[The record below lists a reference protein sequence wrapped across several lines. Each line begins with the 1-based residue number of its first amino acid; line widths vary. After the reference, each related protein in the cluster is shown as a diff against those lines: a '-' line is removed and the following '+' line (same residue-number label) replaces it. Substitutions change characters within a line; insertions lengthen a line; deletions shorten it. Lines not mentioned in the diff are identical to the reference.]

1 MFEHKNFGLSRVL
14 EPRGVVPSTAWKV
27 DNNPKVG
34 RGEARIKLERI
45 NVEWDSF
52 QQIANSCSFDD
63 TKVKIKIM
71 DIVEKRGK
79 LHNPF
84 TGTGGI
90 LMGTIDEIAPDLKD
104 TAQLKE
110 GDKIYS
116 LTSLC
121 GVPMKIDKIT
131 DIDYN
136 YGQIVCEGYAI
147 LFDASPAYKWDDTVS
162 TNYTLQAINEA
173 GCPYSAYELSKTC
186 GAKRVVIMGINSIS
200 TSIYAAAIKK
210 ASPDCK
216 VIAIMDENIRESL
229 TREEIPALL
238 ESLVDETWFVDLSD
252 PVHSTQQI
260 SNKEGVDGTYS
271 DFDADIVIVA
281 EDIFGA
287 ETLAVFLAKEGGY
300 IYFTTVKSHYD
311 IAQTVAETMGKYVIT
326 YAFDQ
331 YIENYP
337 KFTLELI
344 KDIKDVLDKINDSY
358 DSSKKHSDVSESR
371 VKSIVLTNA
380 GKNDDFVYQSR
391 VTKRLVDEVMNIAKY
406 DCNVIIQGETG
417 VGKEKILSL
426 IHQNS
431 ERHANACIKINCA
444 TIQESLAESEFFGY
458 EAGAFTG
465 AGTSGK
471 KGYFEMANNGILF
484 LDEIGTLSMNM
495 QSKLL
500 RVLQENTFYRVGGTK
515 QISVNVR
522 VVVAN
527 NVPLTELVQA
537 GKFREDLFYRLN
549 ICSIDVPP
557 LRKRRDDIVCL
568 AQSFVAGWAKKYGV
582 ERIIDDEAINLLKR
596 YSWPGNV
603 RELENVMHRLV
614 ISCRDK
620 VITAQQVGDI
630 LNENTFGNKNL
641 TIKTDF
647 DEAENLNF
655 HDIME
660 EQEKQIIEFALKK
673 GKTTRKAAEIL
684 GLPQTTFARKK
695 LKHKL

>member
-34 RGEARIKLERI
+34 NGEARVKLERI

-63 TKVKIKIM
+63 AKVKLKIM

-79 LHNPF
+79 MHNPF

-90 LMGTIDEIAPDLKD
+90 LMGTIDEISPDLKK
-104 TAQLKE
+104 TAALSE

-121 GVPMKIDKIT
+121 GVPMKIDKIL

-136 YGQIVCEGYAI
+136 YGQVMCEGHAI
-147 LFDASPAYKWDDTVS
+147 LFDASPAYQWDDSVS
-162 TNYTLQAINEA
+162 ADYTLHAINEA
-173 GCPYSAYELSKTC
+173 GCPYSAHEL
-186 GAKRVVIMGINSIS
+186 AKICDAKKVVIMGINSI
-200 TSIYAAAIKK
+200 TTVLYAAAIKK
-210 ASPDCK
+210 ASPNCR

-229 TREEIPALL
+229 TRDEIVELMKP
-238 ESLVDETWFVDLSD
+238 LVDDTWFVDLSD
-252 PVHSTQQI
+252 PVHSQQKI
-260 SNKEGVDGTYS
+260 YGMENIKGDN

-287 ETLAVFLAKEGGY
+287 ETLAVFLAKEAGY

-337 KFTLELI
+337 KFTIELI
-344 KDIKDVLDKINDSY
+344 KSVKPVLDKINATY
-358 DSSKKHSDVSESR
+358 DNSKKQNEVSESR
-371 VKSIVLTNA
+371 VKSIALDSA
-380 GKNDDFVYQSR
+380 GRNDDFVYQSR
-391 VTKRLVDEVMNIAKY
+391 VTKKLVDEVMNIAKY

-458 EAGAFTG
+458 EPGAFTG

-527 NVPLTELVQA
+527 NVPLMELVQS

-568 AQSFVAGWAKKYGV
+568 AETFAAGWSKKYGV
-582 ERIIDDEAINLLKR
+582 ERIIDSGAMQLLKK
-596 YSWPGNV
+596 YNWPGNV
-603 RELENVMHRLV
+603 RELENVVHRLV
-614 ISCRDK
+614 INCRNT
-620 VITAQQVGDI
+620 VITAQQVGNL
-630 LNENTFGNKNL
+630 LNESTFGSGAL
-641 TIKTDF
+641 SIKTDF
-647 DEAENLNF
+647 EETEHLNF
-655 HDIME
+655 HEIME

-673 GKTTRKAAEIL
+673 GKTTRKAAEL
-684 GLPQTTFARKK
+684 LDLPQTTFARKK
-695 LKHKL
+695 LKYNL

>member
-34 RGEARIKLERI
+34 NGEARIKLERI

-63 TKVKIKIM
+63 AKVKLKIM

-79 LHNPF
+79 MHNPF

-90 LMGTIDEIAPDLKD
+90 LMGTVDEISPDLKK
-104 TAQLKE
+104 TAALSE

-121 GVPMKIDKIT
+121 GVPMKIDKIL

-136 YGQIVCEGYAI
+136 YGQVMCEGHAI
-147 LFDASPAYKWDDTVS
+147 LFDASPAHKWDDSVS
-162 TNYTLQAINEA
+162 ADYTLHAINEA
-173 GCPYSAYELSKTC
+173 GCPYSAHEL
-186 GAKRVVIMGINSIS
+186 AKICDAKKVVIMGINSI
-200 TSIYAAAIKK
+200 TTVIYAAAIKK
-210 ASPDCK
+210 ASPDCR

-229 TREEIPALL
+229 TRDEIVELMKP
-238 ESLVDETWFVDLSD
+238 LVDDTWFVDLSD
-252 PVHSTQQI
+252 PVHSQQKI
-260 SNKEGVDGTYS
+260 YGMEKIKGDN

-287 ETLAVFLAKEGGY
+287 ETLAVFLAKEAGY

-337 KFTLELI
+337 KFTIELI
-344 KDIKDVLDKINDSY
+344 KSVKPVLDKINATY
-358 DSSKKHSDVSESR
+358 DNSKKQNEVSESR
-371 VKSIVLTNA
+371 VKSIALDSA
-380 GKNDDFVYQSR
+380 GRNDDFVYQSR
-391 VTKRLVDEVMNIAKY
+391 VTKKLVDEVMNIAKY

-458 EAGAFTG
+458 EPGAFTG

-527 NVPLTELVQA
+527 NVPLMELVQN

-568 AQSFVAGWAKKYGV
+568 AETFAAGWSKKYGV
-582 ERIIDDEAINLLKR
+582 ERIIDSGAMQLLKK
-596 YSWPGNV
+596 YNWPGNV
-603 RELENVMHRLV
+603 RELENVVHRLV
-614 ISCRDK
+614 INCRDT
-620 VITAQQVGDI
+620 VITAQQVGNL
-630 LNENTFGNKNL
+630 LNESTFGSAAL
-641 TIKTDF
+641 SIKTDF
-647 DEAENLNF
+647 EEAEHLNF
-655 HDIME
+655 HEIME

-673 GKTTRKAAEIL
+673 GKTTRKAAEL
-684 GLPQTTFARKK
+684 LDLPQTTFARKK
-695 LKHKL
+695 LKYNL

>member
-34 RGEARIKLERI
+34 NGEARIKLERI

-63 TKVKIKIM
+63 AKVKLKIM

-79 LHNPF
+79 MHNPF

-90 LMGTIDEIAPDLKD
+90 LMGTIDEISSDLKK
-104 TAQLKE
+104 TAALSE

-121 GVPMKIDKIT
+121 GVPMKIDKIL

-136 YGQIVCEGYAI
+136 YGQVMCEGHAI
-147 LFDASPAYKWDDTVS
+147 LFDASPAYKWDDSVS
-162 TNYTLQAINEA
+162 ADYTLHAINEA
-173 GCPYSAYELSKTC
+173 GCPYSAHEL
-186 GAKRVVIMGINSIS
+186 AKICDAKKVVIMGINSI
-200 TSIYAAAIKK
+200 TTVIYAAAIKK
-210 ASPDCK
+210 ASPDCQ

-229 TREEIPALL
+229 TRDEIVELMKP
-238 ESLVDETWFVDLSD
+238 LVDDTWFVDLSD
-252 PVHSTQQI
+252 PVHSQQKI
-260 SNKEGVDGTYS
+260 YGMENIKGDN

-287 ETLAVFLAKEGGY
+287 ETLAVFLAKEAGY

-337 KFTLELI
+337 KFTIELI
-344 KDIKDVLDKINDSY
+344 KSVKPVLDKINATY
-358 DSSKKHSDVSESR
+358 DNSKKQNEVSESR
-371 VKSIVLTNA
+371 VKSIALDSA
-380 GKNDDFVYQSR
+380 GRNDDFVYQSR
-391 VTKRLVDEVMNIAKY
+391 VTKKLVDEVMNIAKY

-458 EAGAFTG
+458 EPGAFTG

-527 NVPLTELVQA
+527 NVPLMELVQN

-568 AQSFVAGWAKKYGV
+568 AETFAAGWSKKYGV
-582 ERIIDDEAINLLKR
+582 ERIIDSGAMQLLKK
-596 YSWPGNV
+596 YNWPGNV
-603 RELENVMHRLV
+603 RELENVVHRLV
-614 ISCRDK
+614 INCRDT
-620 VITAQQVGDI
+620 VITAQQVGNL
-630 LNENTFGNKNL
+630 LNESTFGSAAL
-641 TIKTDF
+641 SIKTDF
-647 DEAENLNF
+647 EEAEHLNF
-655 HDIME
+655 HEIME

-673 GKTTRKAAEIL
+673 GKTTRKAAEL
-684 GLPQTTFARKK
+684 LDLPQTTFARKK
-695 LKHKL
+695 LKYNL

>member
-34 RGEARIKLERI
+34 NGEARIKLERI

-63 TKVKIKIM
+63 AKVKLKIM

-79 LHNPF
+79 MHNPF

-90 LMGTIDEIAPDLKD
+90 LMGTVDEISPDLKK
-104 TAQLKE
+104 TAALSE

-121 GVPMKIDKIT
+121 GVPMKIDKIL

-136 YGQIVCEGYAI
+136 YGQVMCEGHAI
-147 LFDASPAYKWDDTVS
+147 LFDASPAHKWDDSVS
-162 TNYTLQAINEA
+162 ADYTLHAINEA
-173 GCPYSAYELSKTC
+173 GCPYSAHEL
-186 GAKRVVIMGINSIS
+186 AKICDAKKVVIMGINSI
-200 TSIYAAAIKK
+200 TTVIYAAAIKK
-210 ASPDCK
+210 ASPDCQ

-229 TREEIPALL
+229 TRDEIVELMKP
-238 ESLVDETWFVDLSD
+238 LVDDTWFVDLSD
-252 PVHSTQQI
+252 PVHSQQKI
-260 SNKEGVDGTYS
+260 YGMENIKGDN

-287 ETLAVFLAKEGGY
+287 ETLAVFLAKEAGY

-326 YAFDQ
+326 YTFDQ

-337 KFTLELI
+337 KFTIELI
-344 KDIKDVLDKINDSY
+344 KSVKPVLDKINATY
-358 DSSKKHSDVSESR
+358 DNSKKQNEVSESR
-371 VKSIVLTNA
+371 VKSIALDSA
-380 GKNDDFVYQSR
+380 GRNDDFVYQSR
-391 VTKRLVDEVMNIAKY
+391 VTKKLVDEVMNIAKY

-458 EAGAFTG
+458 EPGAFTG

-500 RVLQENTFYRVGGTK
+500 RVLWENTFYRVGGTK

-527 NVPLTELVQA
+527 NVPLMELVQN

-568 AQSFVAGWAKKYGV
+568 AETFAAGWSKKYGV
-582 ERIIDDEAINLLKR
+582 ERIIDSGAMQLLKK
-596 YSWPGNV
+596 YNWPGNV
-603 RELENVMHRLV
+603 RELENVVHRLV
-614 ISCRDK
+614 INCRDT
-620 VITAQQVGDI
+620 VITAQQVGNL
-630 LNENTFGNKNL
+630 LNESTFGSAAL
-641 TIKTDF
+641 SIKTGF
-647 DEAENLNF
+647 EEAEHLNF
-655 HDIME
+655 HEIME

-673 GKTTRKAAEIL
+673 GKTTRKAAEL
-684 GLPQTTFARKK
+684 LELPQTTFARKK
-695 LKHKL
+695 LKYNL